1 MPPKKRIL
9 CISND
14 AALLATRR
22 MLLEQSGFTVVAAFG
37 FAEAM
42 GHCSTDASFDLVL
55 MGQTLPPKDKKS
67 LIATMREMDC
77 KAPVLSIRLHGD
89 EPLPEVDYTIESQ
102 AGPVALIEAVK
113 AALGVAKG
121 ATSAR
126 SISHRSSRLSKNS
139 SND

>member
-22 MLLEQSGFTVVAAFG
+22 MLLEQTGFDVVPALG

-42 GHCSTDASFDLVL
+42 EHCNTNASFDLIL
-55 MGQTLPPKDKKS
+55 MGQTLPPRDKRT
-67 LIATMREMDC
+67 LIATLREMNC
-77 KAPVLSIRLHGD
+77 KAPVLSIRRPGD
-89 EPLPEVDYTIESQ
+89 EPLAEVEFTVESQ
-102 AGPVALIEAVK
+102 AGPVALIEAAK

-121 ATSAR
+121 ARSTRSISAR
-126 SISHRSSRLSKNS
+126 SSRSSKNS

>member
-22 MLLEQSGFTVVAAFG
+22 MLLEQSGFTVVPAFG

-67 LIATMREMDC
+67 LIATLREMDC

-113 AALGVAKG
+113 AALGVGKG
-121 ATSAR
+121 AKSDRTTSDR
-126 SISHRSSRLSKNS
+126 SFRFSKDS